1 MALWFSQQMKMEM
14 EVWIFPARPSSSA
27 QFSKISRFKGTPMA
41 SSNFRLY
48 FLPIFG
54 LAILFLWAPGDAFAQ
69 SAGADFSNSIG
80 ALVDDMF
87 TRTSALGL
95 DINQRVAPLASKMLL
110 YLTAIMIVYNASI
123 FLLKDG
129 SINEFFVQLFVL
141 IITYHLA
148 KFLGTPEVSS
158 AIRNF
163 FDTLSGLVNPA
174 LDGSSPANFVVGEFR
189 NIFSPI
195 QILLDSDLWTESN
208 FLIEPAKVLA
218 LVASL
223 GIMFFAGIFAGVV
236 LVLNFL
242 TSEVMFFFAIGLAP
256 IFAYS
261 LAVPY
266 LSFLFDAWLRFVL
279 AACGFKVILAGVST
293 LSSVVSGRISDFS
306 NMPNAGADFS
316 SMSPLLAIT
325 AVFTILIGAI
335 YILVPI
341 LTNQLFGAGS
351 RLSVGSGI
359 SSMGRA
365 AGGLR
370 KPFGR

>member
-1 MALWFSQQMKMEM
+1 
-14 EVWIFPARPSSSA
+14 
-27 QFSKISRFKGTPMA
+27 MA
-41 SSNFRLY
+41 SSNFRLF

-129 SINEFFVQLFVL
+129 SINEFFVQFFVL

-316 SMSPLLAIT
+316 SLSPLLAIT

>member
-1 MALWFSQQMKMEM
+1 
-14 EVWIFPARPSSSA
+14 
-27 QFSKISRFKGTPMA
+27 MA
-41 SSNFRLY
+41 SSNFRLF

-189 NIFSPI
+189 NI
-195 QILLDSDLWTESN
+195 
-208 FLIEPAKVLA
+208 
-218 LVASL
+218 
-223 GIMFFAGIFAGVV
+223 
-236 LVLNFL
+236 
-242 TSEVMFFFAIGLAP
+242 
-256 IFAYS
+256 
-261 LAVPY
+261 
-266 LSFLFDAWLRFVL
+266 
-279 AACGFKVILAGVST
+279 
-293 LSSVVSGRISDFS
+293 
-306 NMPNAGADFS
+306 
-316 SMSPLLAIT
+316 
-325 AVFTILIGAI
+325 
-335 YILVPI
+335 
-341 LTNQLFGAGS
+341 
-351 RLSVGSGI
+351 
-359 SSMGRA
+359 
-365 AGGLR
+365 
-370 KPFGR
+370 

>member
-1 MALWFSQQMKMEM
+1 M
-14 EVWIFPARPSSSA
+14 
-27 QFSKISRFKGTPMA
+27 GTTMA
-41 SSNFRLY
+41 SSNSRFFSLG
-48 FLPIFG
+48 LFG
-54 LAILFLWAPGDAFAQ
+54 LAIIFFCAPGDAFAQ

-95 DINQRVAPLASKMLL
+95 EINQRVAPIAGKMLL
-110 YLTAIMIVYNASI
+110 YLTSIMIVYNASI

-148 KFLGTPEVSS
+148 KFLGTPEVSQ

-261 LAVPY
+261 LAIPY

-279 AACGFKVILAGVST
+279 AACGFKLILAGVST

-316 SMSPLLAIT
+316 SLSPLLAIT

-370 KPFGR
+370 KPFGS

>member
-1 MALWFSQQMKMEM
+1 
-14 EVWIFPARPSSSA
+14 
-27 QFSKISRFKGTPMA
+27 MA
-41 SSNFRLY
+41 SSNFRFSILG
-48 FLPIFG
+48 LVA
-54 LAILFLWAPGDAFAQ
+54 LAILLSFVTSDAFAQ

-95 DINQRVAPLASKMLL
+95 EINQRVAPLASKMLL
-110 YLTAIMIVYNASI
+110 YLTSIMIVYNASI

-129 SINEFFVQLFVL
+129 SSINEFFVQLFVL

-148 KFLGTPEVSS
+148 KFLGAPEVSQ

-163 FDTLSGLVNPA
+163 FDTLAGLVNPA

-218 LVASL
+218 LIASL
-223 GIMFFAGIFAGVV
+223 GIMFFAGIFAGVA

-242 TSEVMFFFAIGLAP
+242 TSEVMFYFGIGLAP

-261 LAVPY
+261 LAIPY
-266 LSFLFDAWLRFVL
+266 LSFLFDGWLRFLL
-279 AACGFKVILAGVST
+279 AACGFKLILAGISSLST
-293 LSSVVSGRISDFS
+293 VVSGRISDFS
-306 NMPNAGADFS
+306 SMPNAGADFS
-316 SMSPLLAIT
+316 SLSPLLAIT
-325 AVFTILIGAI
+325 AMFTILIGAI

-359 SSMGRA
+359 SGMGRA

-370 KPFGR
+370 RLFGR

>member
-1 MALWFSQQMKMEM
+1 M
-14 EVWIFPARPSSSA
+14 VSS
-27 QFSKISRFKGTPMA
+27 MMV
-41 SSNFRLY
+41 SSNFRFSL
-48 FLPIFG
+48 LG
-54 LAILFLWAPGDAFAQ
+54 LWLLAILLFCISGDAFAQ

-87 TRTSALGL
+87 ARTSALGL
-95 DINQRVAPLASKMLL
+95 DINERVAPIAGKMLL
-110 YLTAIMIVYNASI
+110 YLTSIMIAYNASI
-123 FLLKDG
+123 FLLRDG
-129 SINEFFVQLFVL
+129 SINEFFVQLFVFL
-141 IITYHLA
+141 ITYHLA
-148 KFLGTPEVSS
+148 KFLGTPEVSQ

-163 FDTLSGLVNPA
+163 FDTLAGLVNPA

-223 GIMFFAGIFAGVV
+223 GIMFFAGVFAGVV

-261 LAVPY
+261 LAFPY
-266 LSFLFDAWLRFVL
+266 LSFLFDGWLRFVM
-279 AACGFKVILAGVST
+279 AACGFKLILAGISS
-293 LSSVVSGRISDFS
+293 LSSVVSGRISEFS
-306 NMPNAGADFS
+306 SMPNAGADFS
-316 SMSPLLAIT
+316 AMSPLLAIT
-325 AVFTILIGAI
+325 AVFTLLIGAI

-351 RLSVGSGI
+351 RLSLGSGL

>member
-1 MALWFSQQMKMEM
+1 
-14 EVWIFPARPSSSA
+14 
-27 QFSKISRFKGTPMA
+27 MA
-41 SSNFRLY
+41 SSNFRLF

-110 YLTAIMIVYNASI
+110 GLTGILVVYNALI
-123 FLLKDG
+123 FLLRDG

-141 IITYHLA
+141 VITYHLA
-148 KFLGTPEVSS
+148 KFLGTPEVSQ

-174 LDGSSPANFVVGEFR
+174 LDASSPANFVVGEFR

-208 FLIEPAKVLA
+208 FLVEPANVLA

-223 GIMFFAGIFAGVV
+223 GIMFFAGVFAGVV

-261 LAVPY
+261 LAIPY
-266 LSFLFDAWLRFVL
+266 LSFLFDGWLRFVL
-279 AACGFKVILAGVST
+279 AACGFKLILSGVSS
-293 LSSVVSGRISDFS
+293 LSSVVSGRIADFS
-306 NMPNAGADFS
+306 NLPDAGSDLSAL
-316 SMSPLLAIT
+316 SPLLAIT
-325 AVFTILIGAI
+325 AVFTLLIGAI

-359 SSMGRA
+359 SGMGRA

-370 KPFGR
+370 RLFSR

>member
-1 MALWFSQQMKMEM
+1 
-14 EVWIFPARPSSSA
+14 
-27 QFSKISRFKGTPMA
+27 MA
-41 SSNFRLY
+41 SSNFRFSILG
-48 FLPIFG
+48 LFG
-54 LAILFLWAPGDAFAQ
+54 LAILLFFMIGDAYAQ

-129 SINEFFVQLFVL
+129 SINELFVQLFVL

-316 SMSPLLAIT
+316 SLSPLLAIT
-325 AVFTILIGAI
+325 AVFTLLIGAI

-359 SSMGRA
+359 SGMGRA

-370 KPFGR
+370 RLFSR

>member
-1 MALWFSQQMKMEM
+1 
-14 EVWIFPARPSSSA
+14 
-27 QFSKISRFKGTPMA
+27 MA
-41 SSNFRLY
+41 SSNIRFFSLS
-48 FLPIFG
+48 LFG
-54 LAILFLWAPGDAFAQ
+54 LAIIFLFASGDALAQ

-87 TRTSALGL
+87 ARTAALGL
-95 DINQRVAPLASKMLL
+95 DINQRVAPMASKMLL
-110 YLTAIMIVYNASI
+110 YLTSIMIVYNASI

-129 SINEFFVQLFVL
+129 SSINEFFVQLFVL

-148 KFLGTPEVSS
+148 KFLGTPEVSQ

-163 FDTLSGLVNPA
+163 FDTLAGLVNPA
-174 LDGSSPANFVVGEFR
+174 LDASSPANFVVSEFR

-208 FLIEPAKVLA
+208 FLVEPAKVLA

-223 GIMFFAGIFAGVV
+223 GIMFFAGVFAGVV

-261 LAVPY
+261 LAIPY
-266 LSFLFDAWLRFVL
+266 LSFLFDGWLRFVL
-279 AACGFKVILAGVST
+279 AACGFKLILSGVSS
-293 LSSVVSGRISDFS
+293 LSSVVSGRIADFS
-306 NMPNAGADFS
+306 NLPDAGSDLSAL
-316 SMSPLLAIT
+316 SPLLAIT
-325 AVFTILIGAI
+325 AVFTLLIGAI

-359 SSMGRA
+359 SGMGRA

-370 KPFGR
+370 RLFSR